1 MLGKYCDVKKGYPVA
16 VRDAAGSQSRHSSK
30 EARESGW
37 SQGRQE
43 DECER
48 MDGSEI
54 KKMSVPETAEPF
66 SEASAR
72 WAWVEPSVWTER
84 MLDALENGIRGEK
97 ETKWFCLIDK
107 VYSSA
112 NLNSAFEKVAHNG
125 GAAGV
130 DHLDA
135 KRFAKQLDDRLER
148 IGAQLKAGEYY
159 PNAVK
164 RYHIPKP
171 GSKETRPLGI
181 PTVRDRTVQTA
192 VRHVIEPIFE
202 KEFVEGSYGFR
213 PEKGCKDALRE
224 VNRLLKAGHVHVV
237 DADLRKCFDRIP
249 HVPLM
254 ERIKERIADRKVLA
268 LIQRFLMQNIM
279 DNGEEL
285 DPTSEGT
292 PQGASLSPL
301 LCNIYLNPLDHV
313 MEEAGLK
320 MVRYADDLVILCQ
333 TKEEAGH
340 AMKLLAEWL
349 DPAGLEL
356 HPEKTR
362 TVDMSEPEEFFDFL
376 GYRFKHTRKGRLG
389 RFPSPK
395 SEKRLREKLRPV
407 TRRSNGHSMEEI
419 IRRCNRIIRGW
430 YEYFKHGSI
439 WTLRTLDSWV
449 RMRLRSILRKRMK
462 REGRGRGSDH
472 QRWPNKTFKEL
483 GLFSMYTAW
492 GKESSP
498 QRG

>member
-1 MLGKYCDVKKGYPVA
+1 MLGKCCDVKKGYPVV
-16 VRDAAGSQSRHSSK
+16 VRDATGSQSRHSSQ

-37 SQGRQE
+37 SKGRQE
-43 DECER
+43 DECVR
-48 MDGSEI
+48 MDSLEI
-54 KKMSVPETAEPF
+54 KKMSVPGTAEPF
-66 SEASAR
+66 SETRTR
-72 WAWVEPSVWTER
+72 WAWAEPAVWTDR
-84 MLDALENGIRGEK
+84 MLDALENGIRSEK

-107 VYSSA
+107 VYSPA
-112 NLNSAFEKVAHNG
+112 NLKSAYEKVARNG

-135 KRFAKQLDDRLER
+135 KRFALQLDDRLER
-148 IGAQLKAGEYY
+148 IGTQLKAGEYY
-159 PNAVK
+159 PNAV
-164 RYHIPKP
+164 RRCHIPKP

-202 KEFVEGSYGFR
+202 DEFAEGSYGFR
-213 PEKGCKDALRE
+213 PGRGCKDALRE

-249 HVPLM
+249 HAPLM
-254 ERIKERIADRKVLA
+254 ERIKQRVADRKVLE
-268 LIQRFLMQNIM
+268 LIHRFLKQNIM
-279 DNGEEL
+279 DDGKEIT
-285 DPTSEGT
+285 PTAEGT
-292 PQGASLSPL
+292 PQGATLSPL
-301 LCNIYLNPLDHV
+301 LCNIYLNPLDHL
-313 MEEAGLK
+313 MEEAGMS
-320 MVRYADDLVILCQ
+320 MVRYADDMVILCR

-356 HPEKTR
+356 HPDKTR
-362 TVDMSEPEEFFDFL
+362 TVDMSQTGEFFDFL
-376 GYRFKHTRKGRLG
+376 GYRFKRTRKGKLG

-395 SEKRLREKLRPV
+395 SEKRFREKLRPV
-407 TRRSNGHSMEEI
+407 TRRANGHSMDEI

-430 YEYFKHGSI
+430 YEYFKHGSV
-439 WTLRTLDSWV
+439 WTLRTLDGWV

-472 QRWPNKTFKEL
+472 QRWPNQTFREL
-483 GLFSMYTAW
+483 GLFSMNTAW
-492 GKESSP
+492 GEETSP